1 MTSEVPYSHLCIVL
15 SLNRVATVYCSE
27 DMYPSIPITAVRY
40 LKQLAADRI
49 TR

>member
-15 SLNRVATVYCSE
+15 SLNRVATVY
-27 DMYPSIPITAVRY
+27 PSIPITAVRY